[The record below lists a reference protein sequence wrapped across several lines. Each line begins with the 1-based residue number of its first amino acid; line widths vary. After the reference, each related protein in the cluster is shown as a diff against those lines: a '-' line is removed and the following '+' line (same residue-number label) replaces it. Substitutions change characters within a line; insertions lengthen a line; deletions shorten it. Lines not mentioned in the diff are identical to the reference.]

1 MRTSGFEVEMPSV
14 VATRLRHADGWAD
27 FRMSERKSLSYEMM
41 VLSPCQNGAAT
52 DTAIPMERGR
62 GFGPYWSKLVN
73 LRSSTQ
79 APVEW
84 AFKLPTTHLVVLG
97 LFCFALTLAGG
108 SSRFDASQIAILRP
122 LSAVLLIPALW
133 FLGRDDLRRA
143 PVVLVLLGLWLVW
156 MVVQLIPLPSDLWR
170 QLPGREIIRDLD
182 VMAGL
187 DEVSRP
193 ISFAPF
199 RGWNSVFAIIAPL
212 CALLIALASK
222 LSSRQLLLLVAA
234 FGVLNAALGL
244 LQVLGGAQSP
254 LYFYAI
260 TNRGFPVGIF
270 ANENHSALLSAMTLV
285 IIARLGLSA
294 ATALDARWLR
304 LAYVPV
310 FILVL
315 LAVLISGSR
324 AGLVFALMALCAG
337 GTMAWLE
344 RWGPA
349 RQSGR
354 QALASD
360 GRVNRLLPAF
370 ALAVM
375 LGLIVAF
382 LVLERTPAFEDLLAR
397 SSFEDLRSSIW
408 PFLKGVMQTHWLL
421 GTGFGSFD
429 RVYQIYEPTD
439 LLMRSYVNQ
448 AHNDWAQIVIEG
460 GLPAVAIVFTTMI
473 WLGSSVYSI
482 WSHGKARAVFWI
494 ALLAMLCAASV
505 VDYPLRTPIFQSL
518 GLWLMLVVAD
528 DKNG

>member
-1 MRTSGFEVEMPSV
+1 M
-14 VATRLRHADGWAD
+14 
-27 FRMSERKSLSYEMM
+27 
-41 VLSPCQNGAAT
+41 
-52 DTAIPMERGR
+52 
-62 GFGPYWSKLVN
+62 N
-73 LRSSTQ
+73 LRYTPK
-79 APVEW
+79 APVEGTPPHQVSHII
-84 AFKLPTTHLVVLG
+84 LLG
-97 LFCFALTLAGG
+97 IFCFALMLAGG
-108 SSRFDASQIAILRP
+108 SSRFDASQITVLRP
-122 LSAVLLIPALW
+122 LAALLFIPALW

-143 PVVLVLLGLWLVW
+143 AVVLVLLGLWLVW
-156 MVVQLIPLPSDLWR
+156 MVVQLIPLPSDLWH
-170 QLPGREIIRDLD
+170 QLPGREIIRGLD

-199 RGWNSVFAIIAPL
+199 RGWNSVFGMIVPL

-222 LSSRQLLLLVAA
+222 PNSRQLLLLIAA
-234 FGVLNAALGL
+234 FGVLDAALGL

-285 IIARLGLSA
+285 IISRLGLSA
-294 ATALDARWLR
+294 ATAMDARWLR

-324 AGLVFALMALCAG
+324 AGLVLALMALGAG

-344 RWGPA
+344 RWGQA
-349 RQSGR
+349 RQSGS

-360 GRVNRLLPAF
+360 RRVNRLLPAF

-382 LVLERTPAFEDLLAR
+382 LVLERTPAFEDLLIR
-397 SSFEDLRSSIW
+397 SSFEDLRWLIW
-408 PFLKGVMQTHWLL
+408 PFLKEMMQTHWLF

-439 LLMRSYVNQ
+439 LLMRAYVNQ
-448 AHNDWAQIVIEG
+448 AHNDWAQLVIEG
-460 GLPAVAIVFTTMI
+460 GLPAVAIVSATMI

-494 ALLAMLCAASV
+494 AVLAMLCVASL
-505 VDYPLRTPIFQSL
+505 VDYPLRTPVFQSL
-518 GLWLMLVVAD
+518 GVWLMLVVAD
-528 DKNG
+528 DKNE

>member
-1 MRTSGFEVEMPSV
+1 M
-14 VATRLRHADGWAD
+14 
-27 FRMSERKSLSYEMM
+27 
-41 VLSPCQNGAAT
+41 
-52 DTAIPMERGR
+52 
-62 GFGPYWSKLVN
+62 
-73 LRSSTQ
+73 
-79 APVEW
+79 
-84 AFKLPTTHLVVLG
+84 
-97 LFCFALTLAGG
+97 
-108 SSRFDASQIAILRP
+108 
-122 LSAVLLIPALW
+122 
-133 FLGRDDLRRA
+133 RRA

-156 MVVQLIPLPSDLWR
+156 MVVQLIPLPTDIWH
-170 QLPGREIIRDLD
+170 QLPGREAIRDLD

-193 ISFAPF
+193 ISFTPF
-199 RGWNSVFAIIAPL
+199 RGWNSVFSMIVPL

-234 FGVLNAALGL
+234 FGVLDAALGL
-244 LQVLGGAQSP
+244 LQVLGGAHSP

-294 ATALDARWLR
+294 ATAMDARWVR
-304 LAYVPV
+304 LAYVPA

-324 AGLVFALMALCAG
+324 AGLVFALIALGAG

-344 RWGPA
+344 RLGQA

-360 GRVNRLLPAF
+360 GGVNRWLPAF

-375 LGLIVAF
+375 FGLIMAF
-382 LVLERTPAFEDLLAR
+382 LVLERTPAFEDLFAR
-397 SSFEDLRSSIW
+397 SSFEDLRWSIW
-408 PFLKGVMQTHWLL
+408 PFLKGMMQTHWLL

-439 LLMRSYVNQ
+439 LLMRAYLNQ
-448 AHNDWAQIVIEG
+448 AHNDWAQVVIEG
-460 GLPAVAIVFTTMI
+460 GLPAVMIAFAAII
-473 WLGSSVYSI
+473 WLAGSIRSI
-482 WSHGKARAVFWI
+482 WSRKKAAAIFWFAI
-494 ALLAMLCAASV
+494 LAILGAASL

-518 GLWLMLVVAD
+518 ALWLVIVLAD
-528 DKNG
+528 EKNG

>member
-1 MRTSGFEVEMPSV
+1 
-14 VATRLRHADGWAD
+14 
-27 FRMSERKSLSYEMM
+27 
-41 VLSPCQNGAAT
+41 
-52 DTAIPMERGR
+52 
-62 GFGPYWSKLVN
+62 VN
-73 LRSSTQ
+73 LRYTPKAPFESAVSLQ
-79 APVEW
+79 ASQ
-84 AFKLPTTHLVVLG
+84 LIVLG
-97 LFCFALTLAGG
+97 IFCFALVLAGG
-108 SSRFDASQIAILRP
+108 SSRFDASQIAVLRP
-122 LSAVLLIPALW
+122 LAALLLIPALW
-133 FLGRDDLRRA
+133 FLGREDLRRA
-143 PVVLVLLGLWLVW
+143 PVVLALLGLWLVW
-156 MVVQLIPLPSDLWR
+156 MVVQLIPLPSDLWH
-170 QLPGREIIRDLD
+170 QLPGREAIRDLD
-182 VMAGL
+182 VIAGQ

-199 RGWNSVFAIIAPL
+199 RGWNSVLAMIVPL
-212 CALLIALASK
+212 SALLIALAFK

-234 FGVLNAALGL
+234 FGVLDAALGL

-254 LYFYAI
+254 LYFYSI

-285 IIARLGLSA
+285 ILARLGLSA
-294 ATALDARWLR
+294 ATAMDARWLR
-304 LAYVPV
+304 LAYVPA

-315 LAVLISGSR
+315 LAILISGSR
-324 AGLVFALMALCAG
+324 VGLLFALMALGAG
-337 GTMAWLE
+337 VTMAWLE
-344 RWGPA
+344 KWGGA

-354 QALASD
+354 QASASD
-360 GRVNRLLPAF
+360 GRVNRWLPAF

-382 LVLERTPAFEDLLAR
+382 LVLERTPAFEDLFAR
-397 SSFEDLRSSIW
+397 SSFEDLRWSIW
-408 PFLKGVMQTHWLL
+408 PFLKGMMQTHWLL

-460 GLPAVAIVFTTMI
+460 GLPAVAIVSATLI

-494 ALLAMLCAASV
+494 AVLALLCAASL
-505 VDYPLRTPIFQSL
+505 VDYPFRTPVFQSL